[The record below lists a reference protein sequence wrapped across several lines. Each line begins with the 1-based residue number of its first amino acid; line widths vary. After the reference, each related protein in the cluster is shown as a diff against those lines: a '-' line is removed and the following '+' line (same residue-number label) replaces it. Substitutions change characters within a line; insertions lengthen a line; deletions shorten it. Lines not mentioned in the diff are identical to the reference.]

1 MSTTV
6 DERVVSLE
14 FDNSRFQ
21 KNMQDTEALLA
32 SFEDKLMFK
41 NAGEGFSKIEEASAN
56 VKFNKFAEAIDNIN
70 YRFSTMGIAATKVLT
85 DIVGSVE
92 RAAKQMVNKFAIAPI
107 MDGLGEY
114 QTQMDSIATLK
125 LGSGKE
131 TKEVLTWLDD
141 LNEYADNTVYNF
153 TQMTQ
158 AFGRQVLAG
167 VNPEQSLEIIKG
179 YMNLAAGHG
188 VSNARAMGSLEQL
201 NQALTKGFMALED
214 YKSLENAS
222 MVGTKEQE
230 VIMETAREAG
240 VDVDSYIEKYGNF
253 RDSLTKGQ
261 WLTTDILAKAF
272 SKFNDESHELGS
284 QYKKAASQINT
295 LSKMTDE
302 LREHVGSTWSKTWRL
317 IIGDLDQA
325 GELFGYL
332 AHDVI
337 EPVMD
342 ALNEP
347 RNEMLQSWSDLGGR
361 AKALSAL
368 KDILSSLGAIASTV
382 KKALE
387 EVFPP
392 ITGKTL
398 VDLTNKVA
406 AFVKQLKPTDQVLN
420 DIKNVAK
427 GVFSILKLGFD
438 ILAPIL
444 SSIIKIAAM
453 LTGPLTAGL
462 LHIVAPIGI
471 FITNLEK
478 IWATINPLQKLIDII
493 SVIFDELGKTFYAFN
508 NVISV
513 IFTTI
518 DGELLKNGIN
528 IKHFVGG
535 IIDWFLKLFGLADA
549 GDILADPFKKAVDA
563 IKNFFA
569 WIRNGVTSTTFL
581 QSVIDAVRGSFDR
594 LFKFFNMIKSSGIGE
609 FFSFVAGKI
618 VEFAQTIINWFKSL
632 GDINTGETF
641 KFVDDSNEKVSI
653 LTKIGEGFIA
663 VWNGLKSIFE
673 KIKPVIDSVWG
684 AIAGAATWA
693 WDGIIHI
700 WESIKGAMASTTSSV
715 GNGLSTV
722 WDAIKNGF
730 SAAFDFIKGALA
742 DIGKFL
748 AENFGQINIWDVLK
762 GAIVAGTGGGII
774 KILMNIGDAIKN
786 IGGLFGK
793 AGGIMEGVKGVLDS
807 IGGFIDNL
815 GKTMILKEVTPIIK
829 EIGTTLLK
837 LVAAIVILSLLN
849 TDKAI
854 QGIGLVTTLIV
865 ELYGLFAGVKG
876 GSLAMGVELLM
887 GATRII
893 KSLSNSVLKLTAALL
908 VLSLINADKA
918 ITGIWLMA
926 AMLGELTGAVILLQ
940 KGMGKGVIKLSEAA
954 FVIDGFGK
962 TMIKMAIA
970 MAILSLLDPNKL
982 VGAVLALAAG
992 LAALSGA
999 VILIQQ
1005 FGAVAAAGS
1014 VKIIKALSQSF
1025 IKIALAL
1032 AILSLL
1038 DVGKMYAAV
1047 GAVALVLTAMT
1058 GAIIAISVFSQYATD
1073 LRAIGKLV
1081 KIFSNALIKI
1091 AAAFLILAPIP
1102 WQALLKGGVALAGTM
1117 AVMAAIVIV
1126 LSKMNL
1132 NLESVSRALMGVS
1145 LAILILAV
1153 SIIAMSVLPV
1163 VKGTIATNTLIKVLQ
1178 KVSKIDTSGAV
1189 RAAVAMVIFAGA
1201 MILMGTALM
1210 SFVWIPL
1217 PSLAAGLLAII
1228 ALTGWF
1234 AMLTNFVN
1242 PAMIVETAG
1251 AFALFGVAIIALCVG
1266 LSVLQEFTFE
1276 DGWQGLVA
1284 LIVLMAA
1291 FVGLMYLLA
1300 PIASIVMFVSTAFL
1314 LFGAAILLVS
1324 IGLAIL
1330 NAVLPEFSE
1339 KLITALPNFVEA
1351 FNKTTEAI
1359 LSGLDMFLESLS
1371 KHIPNIV
1378 RFLVELISG
1387 VIIGLVEPIF
1397 KAITKLLT
1405 LLAAYVPQFV
1415 ELAGEI
1421 VFGTIWGILK
1431 AAANWIGPIV
1441 DETFRL
1447 IVNFLNALNRN
1458 FRLWNKKIAN
1468 ELSDLFTN
1476 LLDLAWETLKSLF
1489 TKLADWGYQMGTEI
1503 GNNLKNIDWNQVGT
1517 DIINAILGGMKSIV
1531 DGAGKIIGDIGNS
1544 ILGWFN
1550 DVFGISSPSKETE
1563 QMGEYLMEGLDNGLE
1578 NKLDESKKTIGM
1590 VGNNL
1595 LGDMKSTFGNFD
1607 INSMMNNDAFNL
1619 NPSAFGDISKS
1630 LEGIGGTANMNLD
1643 IEPTDPNVLAG
1654 RYGSLTD
1661 IFGGKLGM
1669 MQNMNFGD
1677 FKIDSFDQK
1686 QFVNV
1691 KMDDSDILGSLNNMN
1706 STMDD
1711 IKNNMSGMQVNLDGD
1726 TMVGELAPR
1735 LNDQLGDMT
1744 TLNMRGVL

>member
-21 KNMQDTEALLA
+21 KNMKDTEALLA
-32 SFEDKLMFK
+32 SFEDKLLFK
-41 NAGEGFSKIEEASAN
+41 NAGEGFNNIEEASAN

-125 LGSGKE
+125 LGSGKG

-158 AFGRQVLAG
+158 AFGRQVIAG
-167 VNPEQSLEIIKG
+167 VDPEQSLEIIKG

-201 NQALTKGFMALED
+201 NQALTKGYMALED

-222 MVGTKEQE
+222 MVGTKEQQ

-240 VDVDSYIEKYGNF
+240 IDVDRYIQKYGNF
-253 RDSLTKGQ
+253 RDSLTRGK

-368 KDILSSLGAIASTV
+368 KDILSSLGVIASTV

-398 VDLTNKVA
+398 VDLTDKVA
-406 AFVKQLKPTDQVLN
+406 AFVKQLKPTDQVLS

-427 GVFSILKLGFD
+427 GVFSIVKLGCD
-438 ILAPIL
+438 ILAPIM
-444 SSIIKIAAM
+444 SSIIKIAAVIA
-453 LTGPLTAGL
+453 GPLTAGL
-462 LHIVAPIGI
+462 LHVIAPIGI

-478 IWATINPLQKLIDII
+478 VWATINPLQKLIDII
-493 SVIFDELGKTFYAFN
+493 SVIFDELGKTFYALN

-518 DGELLKNGIN
+518 DGELLKHGIN
-528 IKHFVGG
+528 IKNFVGG

-581 QSVIDAVRGSFDR
+581 QSVIDAVRSSFDR
-594 LFKFFNMIKSSGIGE
+594 LFKFFDMIKSSGIGE

-618 VEFAQTIINWFKSL
+618 GEFAQTVINWFKSL

-641 KFVDDSNEKVSI
+641 KFVNDSTEKVSI

-663 VWNGLKSIFE
+663 VWNGLKYIFE

-693 WDGIIHI
+693 WNGIIHI
-700 WESIKGAMASTTSSV
+700 WESIKGAMSSTTSSV
-715 GNGLSTV
+715 GNGMSTV
-722 WDAIKNGF
+722 WEAIKNGF
-730 SAAFDFIKGALA
+730 SAAFNFIKGALD
-742 DIGKFL
+742 DIGNFL
-748 AENFGQINIWDVLK
+748 LDNFRKINIWDVLK
-762 GAIVAGTGGGII
+762 GAMIAGTGGVF

-786 IGGLFGK
+786 VGDLFGK

-837 LVAAIVILSLLN
+837 LVAAIVILSLIN

-854 QGIGLVTTLIV
+854 QGIGLVTALIS
-865 ELYGLFAGVKG
+865 ELYGFFTGVKG

-887 GATRII
+887 GATQII

-908 VLSLINADKA
+908 VLSLINPDKA

-926 AMLGELTGAVILLQ
+926 AMLGELTGAVTLLQ
-940 KGMGKGVIKLSEAA
+940 KGMGKGVIKLGEATL
-954 FVIDGFGK
+954 VIESFGK

-970 MAILSLLDPNKL
+970 MAILSLLDPKKL

-992 LAALSGA
+992 LGALSGA
-999 VILIQQ
+999 VILIQR
-1005 FGAVAAAGS
+1005 FGAVDAADS
-1014 VKIIKALSQSF
+1014 IKIIKALSQSF
-1025 IKIALAL
+1025 IKMAVALAV
-1032 AILSLL
+1032 LSLL

-1047 GAVALVLTAMT
+1047 GAVTIVLAAMT
-1058 GAIIAISVFSQYATD
+1058 GAIIAINVFSKYATD
-1073 LRAIGKLV
+1073 LLAIGEIV

-1102 WQALLKGGVALAGTM
+1102 WEALLKGGVALAGTM
-1117 AVMAAIVIV
+1117 AVMAAIIIV
-1126 LSKMNL
+1126 LSKMDL

-1145 LAILILAV
+1145 AAILILAI

-1163 VKGTIATNTLIKVLQ
+1163 VKGTIATNSLIKMLQ
-1178 KVSKIDTSGAV
+1178 KVSKIDTSDAV

-1201 MILMGTALM
+1201 MVLMGGALM
-1210 SFVWIPL
+1210 SFIWIPL
-1217 PSLAAGLLAII
+1217 PSLAAGLLTII

-1234 AMLTNFVN
+1234 AMLTKFVN

-1251 AFALFGVAIIALCVG
+1251 AFALFGAAIIALCAG
-1266 LSVLQEFTFE
+1266 LSVLQDFTFE

-1284 LIVLMAA
+1284 LIVLLAA

-1314 LFGAAILLVS
+1314 LFGASILLVS

-1339 KLITALPNFVEA
+1339 NLITALPNFVEA

-1359 LSGLDMFLESLS
+1359 LSGLDMFLASLS
-1371 KHIPNIV
+1371 EHIPNIV
-1378 RFLVELISG
+1378 KFLVELIGG

-1397 KAITKLLT
+1397 QAITKLLT
-1405 LLAAYVPQFV
+1405 LLAAYTPQFV
-1415 ELAGEI
+1415 ELAAEI
-1421 VFGTIWGILK
+1421 VFGTIWGIVK

-1458 FRLWNKKIAN
+1458 FRLWNKKIAD
-1468 ELSDLFTN
+1468 ELTDLFIN

-1489 TKLADWGYQMGTEI
+1489 YKLADWGYQMGTEI
-1503 GNNLKNIDWNQVGT
+1503 GNNLKNIDWNQIGT
-1517 DIINAILGGMKSIV
+1517 DIINAILGGMQSMV
-1531 DGAGKIIGDIGNS
+1531 DGAGKVITDIGNS
-1544 ILGWFN
+1544 ILGWFQS
-1550 DVFGISSPSKETE
+1550 VFDEHSPSKKTE
-1563 QMGEYLMEGLDNGLE
+1563 EIGEYLMEGLDNGLE
-1578 NKLDESKKTIGM
+1578 NKLGESKKTIGN

-1595 LGDMKSTFGNFD
+1595 LGDMKDTFGNFD

-1630 LEGIGGTANMNLD
+1630 LEGVGGTANMKLN
-1643 IEPTDPNVLAG
+1643 IEPTDPKVLAG

-1744 TLNMRGVL
+1744 TLNLRGVL

>member
-32 SFEDKLMFK
+32 SFEDKLLFK
-41 NAGEGFSKIEEASAN
+41 NAGEGFNNIEEASAN

-92 RAAKQMVNKFAIAPI
+92 RAAKQMVNKFAITPI

-125 LGSGKE
+125 LGSGKG

-158 AFGRQVLAG
+158 AFGRQVIAG
-167 VNPEQSLEIIKG
+167 VDPEQSLEIIKG

-201 NQALTKGFMALED
+201 NQALTKGYMALED

-222 MVGTKEQE
+222 MVGTKEQQ

-240 VDVDSYIEKYGNF
+240 IDVDKYIQKYGNF
-253 RDSLTKGQ
+253 RDSLTRGK

-398 VDLTNKVA
+398 VDLTDKVA
-406 AFVKQLKPTDQVLN
+406 AFVKQLKPTDQVLS

-427 GVFSILKLGFD
+427 GVFSIIKLGYD

-444 SSIIKIAAM
+444 SSIIKIAAAI
-453 LTGPLTAGL
+453 TGPLTAGL
-462 LHIVAPIGI
+462 LHVIAPIGT

-478 IWATINPLQKLIDII
+478 IWVTINPLQKLIDII

-518 DGELLKNGIN
+518 DGELLKHGIN
-528 IKHFVGG
+528 IKNFVGG

-581 QSVIDAVRGSFDR
+581 QSVIDAVRSSFDR
-594 LFKFFNMIKSSGIGE
+594 LFKFFDMIKSSGIGE

-618 VEFAQTIINWFKSL
+618 GEFAQTVINWFKSL
-632 GDINTGETF
+632 GDINTGEAF
-641 KFVDDSNEKVSI
+641 KFVNDTNEKVSI

-663 VWNGLKSIFE
+663 VWNVLKSIFE

-693 WDGIIHI
+693 WNGIIHI
-700 WESIKGAMASTTSSV
+700 WESIKGAMSSTTSSV
-715 GNGLSTV
+715 GNGMSTV
-722 WDAIKNGF
+722 WEAIKNGF
-730 SAAFDFIKGALA
+730 SAAFNFIKGALD
-742 DIGKFL
+742 DIGNFL
-748 AENFGQINIWDVLK
+748 LDNFRKINIWDVLK
-762 GAIVAGTGGGII
+762 GAMIAGTGGVF

-786 IGGLFGK
+786 IGDLFGK

-807 IGGFIDNL
+807 IGGFINNL

-837 LVAAIVILSLLN
+837 LVAAIVILSLIN

-854 QGIGLVTTLIV
+854 QGIGLVTALV
-865 ELYGLFAGVKG
+865 AELYGLFTGVKG

-908 VLSLINADKA
+908 VLSLINPDKA

-926 AMLGELTGAVILLQ
+926 AMLGELTGAVTLLQ
-940 KGMGKGVIKLSEAA
+940 KGMGKGVIILGEATL
-954 FVIDGFGK
+954 IIEGFGK

-982 VGAVLALAAG
+982 VGAVLALASG

-999 VILIQQ
+999 VILIQR
-1005 FGAVAAAGS
+1005 FGAVDAADS
-1014 VKIIKALSQSF
+1014 VKIIKVLSQSF

-1047 GAVALVLTAMT
+1047 GAVAMVLAAMT
-1058 GAIIAISVFSQYATD
+1058 SAIIAINVFSKYATD
-1073 LRAIGKLV
+1073 LLAIGEIV

-1102 WQALLKGGVALAGTM
+1102 WEALLKGGVALAGTM

-1126 LSKMNL
+1126 LSKMDL
-1132 NLESVSRALMGVS
+1132 NLESVSSALIGVS
-1145 LAILILAV
+1145 VAILILAI
-1153 SIIAMSVLPV
+1153 SIIAMSALPV
-1163 VKGTIATNTLIKVLQ
+1163 LKGVIATNSLIKMLQ

-1201 MILMGTALM
+1201 MVLMGVALM
-1210 SFVWIPL
+1210 SFVLIPL
-1217 PSLAAGLLAII
+1217 PSLAAGLLTII

-1234 AMLTNFVN
+1234 AMLTKFVN

-1251 AFALFGVAIIALCVG
+1251 AFALFGAAIIALCAG
-1266 LSVLQEFTFE
+1266 LSVLQDFTFE

-1284 LIVLMAA
+1284 LIVLLAA

-1314 LFGAAILLVS
+1314 LFGASILLVS

-1330 NAVLPEFSE
+1330 NAILPEFSE
-1339 KLITALPNFVEA
+1339 NLITALPNFVEA

-1371 KHIPNIV
+1371 EHIPNIV
-1378 RFLVELISG
+1378 KFLVELIGG

-1397 KAITKLLT
+1397 QAITKLLT
-1405 LLAAYVPQFV
+1405 LLAAYTPQFV
-1415 ELAGEI
+1415 ELASEI
-1421 VFGTIWGILK
+1421 LFGTIWGIVK

-1458 FRLWNKKIAN
+1458 FKLWNKKIAD
-1468 ELSDLFTN
+1468 ELTDLFIN

-1489 TKLADWGYQMGTEI
+1489 YKLADWGYQMGTEI
-1503 GNNLKNIDWNQVGT
+1503 GDNLKNIDWNQIGT
-1517 DIINAILGGMKSIV
+1517 DIINAILGGMQSMV
-1531 DGAGKIIGDIGNS
+1531 DGAGKVITDIGNS
-1544 ILGWFN
+1544 ILGWFQS
-1550 DVFGISSPSKETE
+1550 VFDENSPSKKTE
-1563 QMGEYLMEGLDNGLE
+1563 EIGEYLMEGLDNGLE
-1578 NKLDESKKTIGM
+1578 NKLGESKKTIGD

-1595 LGDMKSTFGNFD
+1595 LGDMKDTFGNFD

-1630 LEGIGGTANMNLD
+1630 LEGVGGTANMKLN
-1643 IEPTDPNVLAG
+1643 IEPTDPKVLAG

-1744 TLNMRGVL
+1744 TLNLRGVL

>member
-21 KNMQDTEALLA
+21 KNMKDTEALLA
-32 SFEDKLMFK
+32 SFEDKLLFK
-41 NAGEGFSKIEEASAN
+41 NAGEGFNNIEEASAN

-125 LGSGKE
+125 LGSGKG

-158 AFGRQVLAG
+158 AFGRQVIAG
-167 VNPEQSLEIIKG
+167 VDPEQSLEIIKG

-201 NQALTKGFMALED
+201 NQALTKGYMALED

-222 MVGTKEQE
+222 MVGTKEQQ

-240 VDVDSYIEKYGNF
+240 IDVDRYIQKYGNF
-253 RDSLTKGQ
+253 RDSLTRGK

-368 KDILSSLGAIASTV
+368 KDILSSLGVIASTV

-398 VDLTNKVA
+398 VDLTDKVA
-406 AFVKQLKPTDQVLN
+406 AFVKQLKPTDQVLS

-427 GVFSILKLGFD
+427 GVFSIVKLGCD
-438 ILAPIL
+438 ILAPIM
-444 SSIIKIAAM
+444 SSIIKIAAVIA
-453 LTGPLTAGL
+453 GPLTAGL
-462 LHIVAPIGI
+462 LHVIAPIGI

-478 IWATINPLQKLIDII
+478 VWATINPLQKLIDII
-493 SVIFDELGKTFYAFN
+493 SVIFDELGKTFYALN

-518 DGELLKNGIN
+518 DGELLKHGIN
-528 IKHFVGG
+528 IKNFVGG

-581 QSVIDAVRGSFDR
+581 QSVIDAVRSSFDR
-594 LFKFFNMIKSSGIGE
+594 LFKFFDMIKSSGIGE

-618 VEFAQTIINWFKSL
+618 GEFAQTVINWFKSL

-641 KFVDDSNEKVSI
+641 KFVNDSTEKVSI

-663 VWNGLKSIFE
+663 VWNGLKYIFE

-693 WDGIIHI
+693 WNGIIHI
-700 WESIKGAMASTTSSV
+700 WESIKGAMSSTTSSV
-715 GNGLSTV
+715 GNGMSTV
-722 WDAIKNGF
+722 WEAIKNGF
-730 SAAFDFIKGALA
+730 SAAFNFIKGALD
-742 DIGKFL
+742 DIGNFL
-748 AENFGQINIWDVLK
+748 LDNFRKINIWDVLK
-762 GAIVAGTGGGII
+762 GAMIAGTGGVF

-786 IGGLFGK
+786 VGDLFGK

-837 LVAAIVILSLLN
+837 LVAAIVILSLIN

-854 QGIGLVTTLIV
+854 QGIGLVTALIS
-865 ELYGLFAGVKG
+865 ELYGFFTGVKG

-887 GATRII
+887 GATQII

-908 VLSLINADKA
+908 VLSLINPDKA

-926 AMLGELTGAVILLQ
+926 AMLGELTGAVTLLQ
-940 KGMGKGVIKLSEAA
+940 KGMGKGVIKLGEATL
-954 FVIDGFGK
+954 VIESFGK

-970 MAILSLLDPNKL
+970 MAILSLLDPKKL

-992 LAALSGA
+992 LGALSGA
-999 VILIQQ
+999 VILIQR
-1005 FGAVAAAGS
+1005 FGAVDAADS
-1014 VKIIKALSQSF
+1014 IKIIKALSQSF
-1025 IKIALAL
+1025 IKMAVALAV
-1032 AILSLL
+1032 LSLL

-1047 GAVALVLTAMT
+1047 GAVTIVLAAMT
-1058 GAIIAISVFSQYATD
+1058 GAIIAINVFSKYATD
-1073 LRAIGKLV
+1073 LLAIGEIV

-1102 WQALLKGGVALAGTM
+1102 WEALLKGGVALAGTM
-1117 AVMAAIVIV
+1117 AVMAAIIIV
-1126 LSKMNL
+1126 LSKMDL

-1145 LAILILAV
+1145 AAILILAI

-1163 VKGTIATNTLIKVLQ
+1163 VKGTIATNSLIKMLQ
-1178 KVSKIDTSGAV
+1178 KVSKIDTSDAV

-1201 MILMGTALM
+1201 MVLMGGALM
-1210 SFVWIPL
+1210 SFIWIPL
-1217 PSLAAGLLAII
+1217 PSLAAGLLTII

-1234 AMLTNFVN
+1234 AMLTKFVN

-1251 AFALFGVAIIALCVG
+1251 AFALFGAAIIALCAG
-1266 LSVLQEFTFE
+1266 LSVLQDFTFE

-1284 LIVLMAA
+1284 LIVLLAA

-1314 LFGAAILLVS
+1314 LFGASILLVS

-1339 KLITALPNFVEA
+1339 NLITALPNFVEA

-1359 LSGLDMFLESLS
+1359 LSGLDMFLASLS
-1371 KHIPNIV
+1371 EHIPNIV
-1378 RFLVELISG
+1378 KFLVELIGG

-1397 KAITKLLT
+1397 QAITKLLT
-1405 LLAAYVPQFV
+1405 LLAAYTPQFV
-1415 ELAGEI
+1415 ELAAEI
-1421 VFGTIWGILK
+1421 VFGTIWGIVK

-1458 FRLWNKKIAN
+1458 FRLWNKKIAD
-1468 ELSDLFTN
+1468 ELTDLFIN

-1489 TKLADWGYQMGTEI
+1489 YKLADWGYQMGTEI
-1503 GNNLKNIDWNQVGT
+1503 GNNLKNIDWNQIGT
-1517 DIINAILGGMKSIV
+1517 DIINAILGGMQSMV
-1531 DGAGKIIGDIGNS
+1531 DGAGKVITDIGNS
-1544 ILGWFN
+1544 ILGWFQS
-1550 DVFGISSPSKETE
+1550 VFDENSPSKKTE
-1563 QMGEYLMEGLDNGLE
+1563 EIGEYLMEGLDNGLE
-1578 NKLDESKKTIGM
+1578 NKLGESKKTIGN

-1595 LGDMKSTFGNFD
+1595 LGDMKDTFGNFD

-1630 LEGIGGTANMNLD
+1630 LEGVGGTANMKLN
-1643 IEPTDPNVLAG
+1643 IEPTDPKVLAG

-1744 TLNMRGVL
+1744 TLNLRGVL